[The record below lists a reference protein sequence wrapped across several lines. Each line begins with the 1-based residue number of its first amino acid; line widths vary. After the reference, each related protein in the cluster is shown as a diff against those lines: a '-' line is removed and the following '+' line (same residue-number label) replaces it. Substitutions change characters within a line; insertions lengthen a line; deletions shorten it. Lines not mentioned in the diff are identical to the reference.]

1 MNRHRALIDILLK
14 KLRENTLSREEFE
27 RLAEIMNDPTLEGE
41 VKYWMQEFWEDMELP
56 KDNDILKRIKSK
68 SEFDELLK
76 RLEDDSL
83 DKKRS

>member
-68 SEFDELLK
+68 SEFDELRK

>member
-56 KDNDILKRIKSK
+56 KDSDILKRIKSK
-68 SEFDELLK
+68 SEFDELRK